1 MIVESPFAAL
11 LADIPVERH
20 EVSVLGSTT
29 RYWVYG
35 DPHAATTVVVS
46 HGYRGEHHGLEPV
59 IAQLPGVRWISPDLP
74 GFGES
79 TPLVDVPHSIEGYA
93 RWLIAFFEA
102 LGLTGTAVALGHSFG
117 SIISSQAIALGLQT
131 PRLILI
137 NPIAIS
143 GLEGP
148 KPLATKLTVLY
159 YRLAGRL
166 PERVG
171 SFLLKR
177 WLIVHFMSVTLA
189 KTKDKALRRW
199 IHAEHHNYFNRFASR
214 DVVVEAFEASISA
227 DVSDFAAAIDVP
239 TLLVAAELDDITP
252 VSAQYDLEKLFP
264 HASLTVLDGVGHLIH
279 YEVPARAA
287 AAIREFLT
295 EPNDT

>member
-1 MIVESPFAAL
+1 MSVDSPFAKL
-11 LADIPVERH
+11 LAGVPVEKH
-20 EVSVLGSTT
+20 EVTILGSTT

-35 DPHAATTVVVS
+35 DPNASTTLVIS

-59 IAQLPGVRWISPDLP
+59 IAQLPGIKWISPDLP

-79 TPLVDVPHSIEGYA
+79 TPLTEVPHSIEGYA
-93 RWLIAFFEA
+93 RWLIEFFAA
-102 LGLTGTAVALGHSFG
+102 LGLTGKAIALGHSFG
-117 SIISSQAIALGLQT
+117 SIISSQAIVLGLDT

-148 KPLATKLTVLY
+148 KPLATKLTVWY

-166 PERVG
+166 PERIG

-189 KTKDKALRRW
+189 KTRDRSLRKW
-199 IHAEHHNYFNRFASR
+199 IHSEHHTYFNRFTSR

-227 DVSDFAAAIDVP
+227 NVSDFAARVPVP

-252 VSAQYDLEKLFP
+252 VSAQYTLQELFP
-264 HASLTVLDGVGHLIH
+264 DATLRVLDGVGHLIH
-279 YEVPARAA
+279 YEVPVRAA
-287 AAIREFLT
+287 AAIQDFIDGPRER
-295 EPNDT
+295 